1 MTNSSKINKE
11 MALIENIDAPQNK
24 KPSRDGFGKAL
35 VEIGAENPN
44 LWVLTA
50 DVSESTR
57 THWFA
62 EKYPDRFVQIGVSE
76 QNMAGVATGIASSGK
91 TVFISA
97 YGAFS
102 PGRNWDQVRVSI
114 CYNNVPVKLH
124 GSHTGV
130 TVGPDGASHQALEDI
145 AITRVL
151 PNMTVIVPADAEE
164 ARKATIEASKT
175 KKPVYIRSCREKM
188 PAFTTYLTP
197 FTIGKA
203 NVYRD
208 GTDVAIFACGP
219 QVYESIIAAE
229 KLESEGISC
238 AVIDCHTI
246 KPIDDDMVRFWAKK
260 TGLIIS
266 VEDHQITGGLG
277 GAIAEVLSEKG
288 KSTPCTLKRHGIR
301 NMFCESGEPLEL
313 MKKYGLDC
321 EGIAEFVR
329 ESYKKELQANEKSFN

>member
-1 MTNSSKINKE
+1 MVNSSKINKQ
-11 MALIENIDAPQNK
+11 MGLIENIDAPQNK

-44 LWVLTA
+44 LWVMTA

-62 EKYPDRFVQIGVSE
+62 EKYPDRFVQVGVSE
-76 QNMAGVATGIASSGK
+76 QNLAGVAAGIASSGK

-97 YGAFS
+97 YGVFS
-102 PGRNWDQVRVSI
+102 PGRNWDQIRVSL

-151 PNMTVIVPADAEE
+151 PNMKVIVPADFEE

-175 KKPVYIRSCREKM
+175 KNPVYIRSCREKM
-188 PAFTTYLTP
+188 PAFTTHLTP

-203 NVYRD
+203 NIYRD
-208 GTDVAIFACGP
+208 GEDVAIFACGP

-246 KPIDDDMVRFWAKK
+246 KPIDEDVGHERDHLAVVVFLKPRDDDR
-260 TGLIIS
+260 G
-266 VEDHQITGGLG
+266 VEPSGVSKNDFLTHFRSSAGSGGCRRPATEPGWLSGCAG
-277 GAIAEVLSEKG
+277 GSPPGRRRPSAAS
-288 KSTPCTLKRHGIR
+288 R
-301 NMFCESGEPLEL
+301 
-313 MKKYGLDC
+313 
-321 EGIAEFVR
+321 
-329 ESYKKELQANEKSFN
+329 

>member
-1 MTNSSKINKE
+1 MVNSSKINSQ
-11 MALIENIDAPQNK
+11 MGLIENIDAPQNK

-35 VEIGAENPN
+35 VEVGAENPN

-62 EKYPDRFVQIGVSE
+62 EKYPDRFVQVGVSE
-76 QNMAGVATGIASSGK
+76 QNMAGVAAGIASLGK

-97 YGAFS
+97 YAVFS

-151 PNMTVIVPADAEE
+151 PNMIVIVPADYEE
-164 ARKATIEASKT
+164 ARKATIEASKI
-175 KKPVYIRSCREKM
+175 KSPVYIRSCREKM
-188 PAFTTYLTP
+188 PVFTTHLTP

-203 NVYRD
+203 NLYRD
-208 GTDVAIFACGP
+208 GKDVAIFACGP

-246 KPIDDDMVRFWAKK
+246 KPIDKDMINFWAKQ
-260 TGLIIS
+260 TGFIVS

-277 GAIAEVLSEKG
+277 GAIAEVLSESG
-288 KSTPCTLKRHGIR
+288 KSTPCTLRRLGIKDI
-301 NMFCESGEPLEL
+301 FCESGEPLEL
-313 MKKYGLDC
+313 MKKFGLDS

-329 ESYKKELQANEKSFN
+329 ENYKKELRVMNEESS

>member
-1 MTNSSKINKE
+1 MVNSSKIIKE
-11 MALIENIDAPQNK
+11 MALIENIDAPQNR

-62 EKYPDRFVQIGVSE
+62 EKYPDRFVQVGVSE

-97 YGAFS
+97 YAAFS

-151 PNMTVIVPADAEE
+151 PNMTVIVPADVEE

-203 NVYRD
+203 NVYRNGSD
-208 GTDVAIFACGP
+208 AAIFACGP
-219 QVYESIIAAE
+219 QVYESIMAAE

-246 KPIDDDMVRFWAKK
+246 KPIDEDMIRFWGKK

-277 GAIAEVLSEKG
+277 GAIAEVLGESG
-288 KSTPCTLKRHGIR
+288 KSIPCSLKRHGIR

-313 MKKYGLDC
+313 MKKYGLDS

-329 ESYKKELQANEKSFN
+329 TSYRKELQANEKSFN

>member
-1 MTNSSKINKE
+1 MN
-11 MALIENIDAPQNK
+11 LIENIDDPQNK

-44 LWVLTA
+44 LWVMTA

-62 EKYPDRFVQIGVSE
+62 EKYPDRFVQVGVSE
-76 QNMAGVATGIASSGK
+76 QNLAGVAAGIASSGK

-97 YGAFS
+97 YAVFS

-151 PNMTVIVPADAEE
+151 PNMTVIVPADLEE

-175 KKPVYIRSCREKM
+175 KNPIYIRSCREKM
-188 PAFTTYLTP
+188 PVFTTHLTP

-203 NVYRD
+203 NLYRD
-208 GTDVAIFACGP
+208 GKEAAIFACGP

-246 KPIDDDMVRFWAKK
+246 KPIDTGAIRFWAKK

-277 GAIAEVLSEKG
+277 GAIAEVLSESG
-288 KSTPCTLKRHGIR
+288 KSTPCTLKRLGIN

-313 MKKYGLDC
+313 MKKYKLDS

-329 ESYKKELQANEKSFN
+329 KNYKNEIHQNSGTSFN